1 LNSKAATG
9 KSRLIRVAKLVF
21 RLTVLTLVGIG
32 IWQTVRKA
40 LAELQVQQFSWR
52 QVEFHWLAISGVVYL
67 AATAPCWVFWH
78 RTLQAM
84 GQRPGWL
91 ESLRAYYIGHL
102 GKYVP
107 GKAFVVVIRS
117 GLIRSPRVDTAI
129 AVTAVFV
136 ETLTMM
142 AAGAFVAAAI
152 LAVLYRDQTWLLVLA
167 IGMMIGIGGP
177 TVPPIFRRVIRV
189 LGVKRLNPDIEHALA
204 GLDWRLMLFGWLVNL
219 VGWALMG
226 LSLWLTL
233 RALPT
238 IVAVPVELE
247 HLPRV
252 TCCVALA
259 LVAGFLSL
267 VPGGIVVRE
276 YVVMTLLSGTF
287 GVLAATIC
295 AIVSRLVG
303 VLAELAFGA
312 VLYGA
317 KGRS

>member
-1 LNSKAATG
+1 MNSEVPKG

-21 RLTVLTLVGIG
+21 RLAVLTLVGIG

-40 LAELQVQQFSWR
+40 LAELEVQQFSWR

-67 AATAPCWVFWH
+67 AATAPCWVFWQ

-129 AVTAVFV
+129 AVAAVFV

-152 LAVLYRDQTWLLVLA
+152 LAVLYREQTWLLVLA

-177 TVPPIFRRVIRV
+177 TAPPIFRRVIRV
-189 LGVKRLNPDIEHALA
+189 LGVKRLNPDIEHALV

-219 VGWALMG
+219 VGWVLMG

-233 RALPT
+233 RSLPT

-312 VLYGA
+312 VLYGV

>member
-1 LNSKAATG
+1 
-9 KSRLIRVAKLVF
+9 LIRVAKLVF
-21 RLTVLTLVGIG
+21 RLAVLTLVGIG

-117 GLIRSPRVDTAI
+117 GLIRSPRVDTSI
-129 AVTAVFV
+129 AVAAVFV

-152 LAVLYRDQTWLLVLA
+152 LAVLYREQTWLLVLA

-303 VLAELAFGA
+303 LLAELIFGG